1 MRKYDSVIGYRSI
14 LKKKPNPLRD
24 GLKCITMS
32 LNFKNY
38 IWSSYKMNMYFPSM
52 ENNYNEPH
60 KDIFPIEQLLVLP
73 IASFGQSIK
82 FRTLQDEWIF
92 KHA

>member
-1 MRKYDSVIGYRSI
+1 
-14 LKKKPNPLRD
+14 
-24 GLKCITMS
+24 
-32 LNFKNY
+32 
-38 IWSSYKMNMYFPSM
+38 MYFPSM

-82 FRTLQDEWIF
+82 FRTLQDE
-92 KHA
+92 